1 MSFHHPFPRWLRL
14 GLPSLGLGILA
25 ACNYPG
31 PGESTQ
37 APPRET
43 PTLPQLASLQAPE
56 ISDCVESLA
65 VLSESGYLDATQVG
79 PGQAVER
86 VWRVR
91 NTGTCTWT
99 PEYELIPIEGS
110 SFGVSLFPLE
120 GTVAPGEEANLRL
133 AFPAPATPGFFAG
146 GWALR
151 NPTGALLGAGSRP
164 LRIRLNVGPP
174 LPEPTRVV
182 YGFFDHMCEARWVA
196 ASPTRAGRL
205 LPCPGYDLDAGG
217 FIAWVET
224 PRFSN
229 GATEDEPGLI
239 LHPPSEDGGLI
250 SGTFPAYSVEPGDQL
265 RVLLGCS
272 AGPSGC
278 HARCQINIREGDTLS
293 PIAEW
298 TIDEADGVRNLGID
312 LSFLVGRSVAFVLAV
327 DADGLGASDATL
339 WITPSIMR

>member
-14 GLPSLGLGILA
+14 GLPSLGLSVLLA

-31 PGESTQ
+31 PGLQ
-37 APPRET
+37 ATPRES
-43 PTLPQLASLQAPE
+43 PTSPPLASVPAPE
-56 ISDCVESLA
+56 ISDCTDSLT
-65 VLSESGYLDATQVG
+65 VLAESGYLDATPVE
-79 PGQAVER
+79 PGQTVER

-91 NTGTCTWT
+91 NSGTCTWT
-99 PEYELIPIEGS
+99 PQYELIPVEGP
-110 SFGVSLFPLE
+110 SFGVSPIPLS
-120 GTVAPGEEANLRL
+120 GPIAPGEETDLRL
-133 AFPAPATPGFFAG
+133 TVSAPTATGFYAG

-151 NPTGALLGAGSRP
+151 NPGGALLGAGSRP
-164 LRIRLNVGPP
+164 LRLRVNVSPP
-174 LPEPTRVV
+174 VPDPTRVV
-182 YGFFDHMCEARWVA
+182 YGFFDHVCEARWVA

-205 LPCPGYDLDAGG
+205 LPCPGYDRDAGG
-217 FIAWVET
+217 FIAWVEEM

-250 SGTFPAYSVEPGDQL
+250 SGTFPAYRVEPGDQF

-272 AGPSGC
+272 AGSSGC
-278 HARCQINIREGDTLS
+278 QARCQLNFRENDTLS

-298 TIDEADGVRNLGID
+298 IIGEADGVRNIGVD
-312 LSFLVGRSVAFVLAV
+312 LSFLAGRSVAFVLAV
-327 DADGLGASDATL
+327 DADGPGASDATL